1 MISKYVLANIVTP
14 LAYIRILRVIDLE
27 TSMPNY
33 DKPYAAQFKKNIW
46 WVLLWVQ
53 IFYFLFCK
61 L

>member
-33 DKPYAAQFKKNIW
+33 DKTYALQFKKKHMVGFIMGSN
-46 WVLLWVQ
+46 
-53 IFYFLFCK
+53 FLFFI